1 VNVRITK
8 SEVDGVIEAPPSKS
22 YTHRAFIAA
31 ALSKKSVVRSPLI
44 AEDTVATL
52 NACKKMGAKF
62 LRKSNEFRFW
72 GTNSISPGYY
82 YAANSGTTFRILM
95 GLLSLSN
102 GISLLDGDE
111 SLRKRPNRELAKAL
125 IKLGATVIGDGRFRP
140 PLRIR
145 GVIRNGEI
153 EIEALS
159 SQFVTS
165 LLFALPLTDGDSV
178 LTVRR
183 IKSRPYIDITL
194 HVLESSGVEIRRD
207 GNTFYIK
214 PSEFDLRRFVVP
226 PDFSSMSYL
235 IAAGILGGK
244 VVINNA
250 VESKQGDKIFVDLVK
265 EMGGKISW
273 KGNKIIAEKSK
284 LSGID
289 FDASDTPDIV
299 PTVAVLAATAN
310 GITKIYNAEH
320 LRIKE
325 IDRIKGIAVNL
336 RSLGVDVKELR
347 DGLIIRG
354 GEIRG
359 GTVDSFGDHRMAMA
373 FSLLGIVSEVI
384 VKNAEVVNVSY
395 PGFFEDL
402 KKIGVR
408 VERC

>member
-1 VNVRITK
+1 MCIRD
-8 SEVDGVIEAPPSKS
+8 S
-22 YTHRAFIAA
+22 
-31 ALSKKSVVRSPLI
+31 
-44 AEDTVATL
+44 
-52 NACKKMGAKF
+52 
-62 LRKSNEFRFW
+62 
-72 GTNSISPGYY
+72 Y

-95 GLLSLSN
+95 GLLSLSH
-102 GISLLDGDE
+102 GFSIIDGDE

-145 GVIRNGEI
+145 GVIRSGEI

-165 LLFALPLTDGDSV
+165 LLFALPQTEGDSV
-178 LTVRR
+178 LTVRK

-194 HVLESSGVEIRRD
+194 HVLESSGVRIQRD
-207 GNTFYIK
+207 GNTFHIK
-214 PSEFDLRRFVVP
+214 PSEFDLRRFTVP

-373 FSLLGIVSEVI
+373 FSLLGIVSEVT

>member
-1 VNVRITK
+1 MNVKITK
-8 SEVDGVIEAPPSKS
+8 SEVDGEIEAPPSKS

-31 ALSKKSVVRSPLI
+31 ALSKKSVVKSPLI

-72 GTNSISPGYY
+72 GTNSIAPGYY
-82 YAANSGTTFRILM
+82 YAANSGTTLRILM

-125 IKLGATVIGDGRFRP
+125 IKLGATVIGDESFRP

-145 GVIRNGEI
+145 GAMRSGEI
-153 EIEALS
+153 EMEAPS

-165 LLFALPLTDGDSV
+165 LLFALPLTEGDSV
-178 LTVRR
+178 LTVRK
-183 IKSRPYIDITL
+183 IKSKPYIDITL
-194 HVLESSGVEIRRD
+194 HVLESSGVRVQRD

-214 PSEFDLRRFVVP
+214 PSEYNLRRFTVP

-250 VESKQGDKIFVDLVK
+250 VDSKQGDKIFIDIVK

-273 KGNKIIAEKSK
+273 KGERITAEKSE
-284 LSGID
+284 LNGID

-325 IDRIKGIAVNL
+325 IDRIKGIVTNL
-336 RSLGVDVKELR
+336 RSLGVDAKELR
-347 DGLIIRG
+347 DGLGIKG
-354 GEIRG
+354 GKIRG

-373 FSLLGIVSEVI
+373 FSLLGIVSEVT

-395 PGFFEDL
+395 PEFFEDL

>member
-1 VNVRITK
+1 MNVRITK
-8 SEVDGVIEAPPSKS
+8 SEVDGEIEAPPSKS

-31 ALSKKSVVRSPLI
+31 SLSKKSVVVSPLI
-44 AEDTVATL
+44 AEDTIATL
-52 NACKKMGAKF
+52 NACKNMGARF
-62 LRKSNEFRFW
+62 LRKSNEFMFW

-82 YAANSGTTFRILM
+82 YAANSGTTLRILM

-102 GISLLDGDE
+102 GFSILDGDN
-111 SLRKRPNRELAKAL
+111 SLRKRPNTELAKAL
-125 IKLGATVIGDGRFRP
+125 IKLGAVVIGDESFRP
-140 PLRIR
+140 PLKIK
-145 GVIRNGEI
+145 GVIRSGEI
-153 EIEALS
+153 EMEAPS

-165 LLFALPLTDGDSV
+165 LLFSLPLTDGESI
-178 LTVRR
+178 LTVRGV
-183 IKSRPYIDITL
+183 KSRPYIDITL
-194 HVLESSGVEIRRD
+194 HVLESSGVEIRRE
-207 GNTFYIK
+207 GNTFYVK
-214 PSEFDLRRFVVP
+214 PSEFDLRRFAVP

-235 IAAGILGGK
+235 IAAGILGGR

-250 VESKQGDKIFVDLVK
+250 VDSRQGDKIFIDIVR

-273 KGNKIIAEKSK
+273 KGERITAEKSE
-284 LSGID
+284 LSGIE

-299 PTVAVLAATAN
+299 PTVAVLAATAD

-347 DGLIIRG
+347 DGLVIKG

-373 FSLLGIVSEVI
+373 FSLLGIVSDVT
-384 VKNAEVVNVSY
+384 VKNAEVVKVSY

-402 KKIGVR
+402 EKIGVR